1 VKEILENLASLGRGR
16 LLALGSIGL
25 GLVFAM
31 VFGVG
36 TIMAPSYAPLYNNLT
51 AATANGVVNTLEQ
64 AGFNV
69 KLSGGGSTVSVAQD
83 QIPRARMALAD
94 KGLPNEGT
102 PGWELFDQSS
112 GLGMNSFMQKI
123 NRLRALE
130 GELARSIQSLSS
142 VEAARVHLVLPE
154 REAFSRNRPSP
165 SASVIIRSPS
175 NTQIPRRQALS
186 IQALVAAAVPEMVSD
201 QVTVI
206 SSNGEAIL
214 AGSKSGAGEAT
225 LDTVKTEI
233 EDRLASNI
241 ANILTARVGAGNARV
256 QVAVSLNHER
266 QVIKEQSFDPD
277 QRVVRSTESSEESS
291 SDGAPSGGGTVDIAN
306 NLPGS
311 LDLDPGSAAST
322 SETAVTREII
332 NYEIGSSNTETVR
345 EAGKIEKISVAVLV
359 NSVRSVDAAGNVTY
373 EDRSKEE
380 LDRLQQLI
388 ESASGISLER
398 GDSISV
404 DSLRFID
411 YNNDL
416 GEPIGVSMGQIFSEN
431 LASILRGFFALGLV
445 GVILMLGVRP
455 TLNLMLE
462 APRSAVEPALINA
475 SEPKAALP
483 RNSTIKLTD
492 ESNLRA
498 TSGVGALSD
507 ESMGDLPPLIS
518 ENGNIERQR
527 ISAFTNIV
535 EQEPEESMKIINHWL
550 AERA

>member
-1 VKEILENLASLGRGR
+1 
-16 LLALGSIGL
+16 
-25 GLVFAM
+25 
-31 VFGVG
+31 
-36 TIMAPSYAPLYNNLT
+36 
-51 AATANGVVNTLEQ
+51 
-64 AGFNV
+64 
-69 KLSGGGSTVSVAQD
+69 
-83 QIPRARMALAD
+83 
-94 KGLPNEGT
+94 
-102 PGWELFDQSS
+102 
-112 GLGMNSFMQKI
+112 
-123 NRLRALE
+123 
-130 GELARSIQSLSS
+130 
-142 VEAARVHLVLPE
+142 
-154 REAFSRNRPSP
+154 
-165 SASVIIRSPS
+165 
-175 NTQIPRRQALS
+175 LS
-186 IQALVAAAVPEMVSD
+186 IQALVAAAVPEMVPD

-206 SSNGEAIL
+206 SSTGEAIL
-214 AGSKSGAGEAT
+214 AGSKSGAGEVT

-233 EDRLASNI
+233 EDRLSSNI

-266 QVIKEQSFDPD
+266 QIIKAQSFDPD

-291 SDGAPSGGGTVDIAN
+291 SDGTPVAGTVDIAN

-322 SETAVTREII
+322 SETAVTREVV

-359 NSVRSVDAAGNVTY
+359 NSVRSVDANGNVTY

-388 ESASGISLER
+388 ESASGINLER

-416 GEPIGVSMGQIFSEN
+416 GEPIGVSMGQIFFEN
-431 LASILRGFFALGLV
+431 LASILRGLFALGLV

-462 APRSAVEPALINA
+462 APRNAAEPALINA
-475 SEPKAALP
+475 SEPRAVLP
-483 RNSTIKLTD
+483 KNSTIKLTD
-492 ESNLRA
+492 ETNHGA
-498 TSGVGALSD
+498 GSGIGALSD
-507 ESMGDLPPLIS
+507 ESTENLPPLIS
-518 ENGNIERQR
+518 GNNNIERQR

>member
-1 VKEILENLASLGRGR
+1 MKEILENLASLGRGR

-36 TIMAPSYAPLYNNLT
+36 TIMTPNFAPLYNNLT
-51 AATANGVVNTLEQ
+51 AATANNVVNTLEQ
-64 AGFNV
+64 AGFSV

-112 GLGMNSFMQKI
+112 GLGMNGFMQKI

-165 SASVIIRSPS
+165 SASVIIRSRS
-175 NTQIPRRQALS
+175 NAQISRRQALS
-186 IQALVAAAVPEMVSD
+186 IQALVAAAVPEMVRD

-206 SSNGEAIL
+206 SSDGEAIL
-214 AGSKSGAGEAT
+214 TGSKSGAGEVT
-225 LDTVKTEI
+225 LDTVKVGI
-233 EDRLASNI
+233 EGRLASNI

-256 QVAVSLNHER
+256 QVAVSLTHDR

-291 SDGAPSGGGTVDIAN
+291 SDGTPSRGGSVDIAN
-306 NLPGS
+306 NLPGN
-311 LDLDPGSAAST
+311 LDLAPDSTAST
-322 SETAVTREII
+322 NETAVTREII

-345 EAGKIEKISVAVLV
+345 EAGEIKKISVAVLV
-359 NSVRSVDAAGNVTY
+359 NSIRSVDADGNVTY
-373 EDRSKEE
+373 EERSKEE
-380 LDRLQQLI
+380 LDRLQKLI
-388 ESASGISLER
+388 ESASGINLER

-404 DSLRFID
+404 DSLRFVD

-416 GEPIGVSMGQIFSEN
+416 GEPIGVSMGQIFFEN
-431 LASILRGFFALGLV
+431 LASILRGLFALGLV

-462 APRSAVEPALINA
+462 APRNAAEPALINA
-475 SEPKAALP
+475 SEPKVALP
-483 RNSTIKLTD
+483 KNSTIKLTN
-492 ESNLRA
+492 ETNHGA
-498 TSGVGALSD
+498 GSGIGALSD
-507 ESMGDLPPLIS
+507 ESTESLPPLIS
-518 ENGNIERQR
+518 GNGNIERQR